1 MPDKSYAHRA
11 LIDKL
16 GIKPGARVSILNVD
30 DADFMAQLI
39 DRTSDISLGGAST
52 SCDAVFLGV
61 DQPDDM
67 APMAALRGIIK
78 PDGAVWV
85 VYRKGRKDFNENDV
99 LRLGLETGLVDV
111 KVVSF
116 SSTHAATKFVIRKAE
131 RSKPNKRS

>member
-16 GIKPGARVSILNVD
+16 GIKPDARVSILAVD
-30 DADFMAQLI
+30 DGDFMAELI
-39 DRTSDISLGGAST
+39 ERTGDISLGGASP
-52 SCDAVFLGV
+52 SSDAVFLGV
-61 DQPDDM
+61 EAPDDI
-67 APMAALRGIIK
+67 APMAALRSVIK

-111 KVVSF
+111 KVVRF
-116 SSTHAATKFVIRKAE
+116 SETHTATKFVIRKAE
-131 RSKPNKRS
+131 RPKPTKRP